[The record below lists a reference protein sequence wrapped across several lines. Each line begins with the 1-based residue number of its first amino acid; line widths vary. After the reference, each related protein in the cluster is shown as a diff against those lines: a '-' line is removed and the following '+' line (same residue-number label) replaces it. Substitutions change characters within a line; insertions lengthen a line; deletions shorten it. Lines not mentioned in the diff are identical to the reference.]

1 MRFAGFFV
9 AVIAIWTI
17 SKVSLIAQGNEPL
30 AEVVVRNVVVLP
42 PRHVEF
48 DLVLTNRS
56 SSAQTAWRTWAN
68 GTFFLTTTDLNLAQ
82 ATLNVDSS
90 GLPAERFLPNGAIG
104 RLGYEVQTVVQASRQ
119 RIGIVIIGADSVEN
133 TVSVLPDSSRI
144 LGRFRL
150 SLVDTIREPE
160 RVRLVWTQPISRL
173 QSNAFK
179 TAQAQTVAGKR
190 YNPND
195 NIEIPTRYRMDAP
208 TVELV
213 PTLTATRLQAEYA
226 GDKRVRVRWTT
237 TEERAGRRSN
247 AGFLLLRQL
256 VNAATRGSATSK
268 FDTVASF
275 LRSPGLRLRRVSSG
289 GEYEFLDSVPTRGD
303 VYAYR
308 LGFLDATVRPAQ
320 EFRAMYS
327 SDTAQAAIPNAVLA
341 SAAASPNPFGENTLV
356 RYTVLDRARVT
367 AWLYDATGRIVR
379 EIFADIERPR
389 GEYSFTLDGSSL
401 PNQAAYFL
409 LLTAIPVNDAA
420 VERSQ
425 TTLKI
430 QLAR

>member
-1 MRFAGFFV
+1 MMNVARFFA
-9 AVIAIWTI
+9 AVIAVWVVVENT
-17 SKVSLIAQGNEPL
+17 LIAQGNEPS
-30 AEVVVRNVVVLP
+30 AEVEVRNVVVLP

-48 DLVLTNRS
+48 DLVLTNRYS
-56 SSAQTAWRTWAN
+56 SVQTAWRTWAN
-68 GTFFLTTTDLNLAQ
+68 GTFFLTTTNLSLAG

-90 GLPAERFLPNGAIG
+90 GLPPERSLLGSR
-104 RLGYEVQTVVQASRQ
+104 RLGYEMLTLVQAPRQ
-119 RIGIVIIGADSVEN
+119 RIGIVIMGADSVEN
-133 TVSVLPDSSRI
+133 TVLVLPDSSRI

-150 SLVDTIREPE
+150 SLADTIREPE
-160 RVRLVWTQPISRL
+160 RVRFAWVQPTSRF
-173 QSNAFK
+173 QANAFK
-179 TAQAQTVAGKR
+179 TAQEQTVEGKR
-190 YNPND
+190 YNSND
-195 NIEIPTRYRMDAP
+195 NIEMPTRYRVDAP
-208 TVELV
+208 TVELA
-213 PTLTATRLQAEYA
+213 PTLRATRLQAEYA
-226 GDKRVRVRWTT
+226 GDKRVRVRWAT
-237 TEERAGRRSN
+237 TEERVGRRTN

-256 VNAATRGSATSK
+256 VGAAASSTVANN

-275 LRSPGLRLRRVSSG
+275 SRTLGLRLRGASG
-289 GEYEFLDSVPTRGD
+289 GAEYEFLDSVPTRGD

-320 EFRAMYS
+320 EFRAVFS
-327 SDTAQAAIPNAVLA
+327 TDTAQAAIPNAVLA

-356 RYTVLDRARVT
+356 SYTLLDRARVT

-379 EIFADIERPR
+379 EIFANVERPR

-409 LLTAIPVNDAA
+409 LLSALPVNDAA

-430 QLAR
+430 QLSR

>member
-1 MRFAGFFV
+1 MNVTRFFA
-9 AVIAIWTI
+9 AVIAVWVIAENT
-17 SKVSLIAQGNEPL
+17 LIAQGNEPS
-30 AEVVVRNVVVLP
+30 AEVEVRNVVVLP

-48 DLVLTNRS
+48 DLVLTNRFS
-56 SSAQTAWRTWAN
+56 SVQTAWRTWAN
-68 GTFFLTTTDLNLAQ
+68 GTFFLTTTNLSLAG

-90 GLPAERFLPNGAIG
+90 GLPPERSLLGSR
-104 RLGYEVQTVVQASRQ
+104 RLGYEMLTLVQAPRQ
-119 RIGIVIIGADSVEN
+119 RIGVVIMGADSVEN
-133 TVSVLPDSSRI
+133 TVLVLPDSSRI

-150 SLVDTIREPE
+150 SLADTIHEPE
-160 RVRLVWTQPISRL
+160 RVRLAWVQPTSRF

-179 TAQAQTVAGKR
+179 TAQEQTVEGKR
-190 YNPND
+190 YNSND
-195 NIEIPTRYRMDAP
+195 NIEIPTRYRVDVP
-208 TVELV
+208 TVELA
-213 PTLTATRLQAEYA
+213 PTLRATRLQAEYA

-237 TEERAGRRSN
+237 TEERVGRRTN

-256 VNAATRGSATSK
+256 VGAAASSTVANN

-275 LRSPGLRLRRVSSG
+275 SRTLGLRLRGASG
-289 GEYEFLDSVPTRGD
+289 GAEYEFLDSVPTRGD

-308 LGFLDATVRPAQ
+308 VGFLDATVRPAQ
-320 EFRAMYS
+320 EFRAVFS
-327 SDTAQAAIPNAVLA
+327 TDTAQAAIPNAVLA

-356 RYTVLDRARVT
+356 SYTLLDRARVT

-379 EIFADIERPR
+379 EIFANVERPR
-389 GEYSFTLDGSSL
+389 GEYSFTLDASSL

-409 LLTAIPVNDAA
+409 LLSALPVNDAA

-430 QLAR
+430 QLSR

>member
-1 MRFAGFFV
+1 MRVARFFV
-9 AVIAIWTI
+9 AVIAIWTMGEE
-17 SKVSLIAQGNEPL
+17 SLSAQGNEPS

-56 SSAQTAWRTWAN
+56 SSSQTAWRTWAN
-68 GTFFLTTTDLNLAQ
+68 GTFFLTTTNLNLAG
-82 ATLNVDSS
+82 ATLTVDSS
-90 GLPAERFLPNGAIG
+90 GLPLERAQSGSG
-104 RLGYEVQTVVQASRQ
+104 RLGYEVLTLVQVSRQ
-119 RIGIVIIGADSVEN
+119 RIGIVIMGADSVEN

-150 SLVDTIREPE
+150 SLADTIREPE

-256 VNAATRGSATSK
+256 VNAATRGTATSK

-341 SAAASPNPFGENTLV
+341 SAVASPNPFGENTLV

-409 LLTAIPVNDAA
+409 LLTAMPVNDAA

>member
-1 MRFAGFFV
+1 MSFVRFFV
-9 AVIAIWTI
+9 AVIAIWAMGEE
-17 SKVSLIAQGNEPL
+17 SLIAQGNESS
-30 AEVVVRNVVVLP
+30 AEVGVHNVVVLP

-68 GTFFLTTTDLNLAQ
+68 GTFFMTTANLNLAG
-82 ATLNVDSS
+82 ATLTVDSS
-90 GLPAERFLPNGAIG
+90 GLPLERSLSGSR
-104 RLGYEVQTVVQASRQ
+104 RLGYEVLTLVQASRQ
-119 RIGIVIIGADSVEN
+119 RIGIVIMGADSVEN

-150 SLVDTIREPE
+150 SLTDTIHEPE

-179 TAQAQTVAGKR
+179 TAQAQTVVGKR

-195 NIEIPTRYRMDAP
+195 NIEMPTRYRADTP
-208 TVELV
+208 TIELA
-213 PTLTATRLQAEYA
+213 PTLTAARLQAEYA

-237 TEERAGRRSN
+237 TEERTGRRTN

-256 VNAATRGSATSK
+256 VGAAASSMAVRN
-268 FDTVASF
+268 FDTVATF
-275 LRSPGLRLRRVSSG
+275 LRSPGLHLRGASTG
-289 GEYEFLDSVPTRGD
+289 AEYEFLDSVPTRGD

-320 EFRAMYS
+320 EFRAVFS

-401 PNQAAYFL
+401 PNQAVYFL
-409 LLTAIPVNDAA
+409 LLTALPVNDAA

>member
-1 MRFAGFFV
+1 MNVARFFA
-9 AVIAIWTI
+9 AVIAVWVVVENT
-17 SKVSLIAQGNEPL
+17 LIAQGNEPS
-30 AEVVVRNVVVLP
+30 AEVEVRNVVVLP

-48 DLVLTNRS
+48 DLVLTNRYS
-56 SSAQTAWRTWAN
+56 SVQTAWRTWAN
-68 GTFFLTTTDLNLAQ
+68 GTFFLTTTNLSLAG

-90 GLPAERFLPNGAIG
+90 GLPPERSLLGSR
-104 RLGYEVQTVVQASRQ
+104 RLGYEMLTLVQAPRQ
-119 RIGIVIIGADSVEN
+119 RIGVVIMGADSVEN
-133 TVSVLPDSSRI
+133 TVLVLPDSSRI

-150 SLVDTIREPE
+150 SLADTIHEPE
-160 RVRLVWTQPISRL
+160 RVRLAWVQPTSRF

-179 TAQAQTVAGKR
+179 TAQEQTVEGKR
-190 YNPND
+190 YNSND
-195 NIEIPTRYRMDAP
+195 NIEMPTRYRVDVP
-208 TVELV
+208 TVELA
-213 PTLTATRLQAEYA
+213 PTLRATRLQAEYA
-226 GDKRVRVRWTT
+226 GDKSVRIRWTT
-237 TEERAGRRSN
+237 TEERVGRRTN

-256 VNAATRGSATSK
+256 VGAAASSTVANN

-275 LRSPGLRLRRVSSG
+275 SRTLGLRLRGASG
-289 GEYEFLDSVPTRGD
+289 GAEYEFLDSVPTRGD

-320 EFRAMYS
+320 EFRAVFS
-327 SDTAQAAIPNAVLA
+327 TDTAQAAIPNAVLA

-356 RYTVLDRARVT
+356 SYMLLDRARVT

-379 EIFADIERPR
+379 EIFANVERPR

-409 LLTAIPVNDAA
+409 LLSALPVNDAA

-430 QLAR
+430 QLSR